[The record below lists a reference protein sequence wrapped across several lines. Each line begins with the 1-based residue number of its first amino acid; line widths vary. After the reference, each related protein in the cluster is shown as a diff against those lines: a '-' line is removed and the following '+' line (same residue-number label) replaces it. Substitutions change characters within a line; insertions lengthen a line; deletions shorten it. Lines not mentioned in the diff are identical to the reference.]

1 MQNGKR
7 GMGIG
12 EWEIKNGKRRM
23 NDPSVIKYHS
33 PVVQRADNTI
43 HIVLLSLWEFSLCL
57 YWHPILLTN

>member
-1 MQNGKR
+1 MQNGKQGTR
-7 GMGIG
+7 IG
-12 EWEIKNGKRRM
+12 EWETENGKRRM

-57 YWHPILLTN
+57 Y